1 MTMHTAPSPSAPLG
15 AQIASQIAGALDW
28 WGEAGVDTLFTD
40 EPVTWLAEKRDPA
53 AAPQRAATPL
63 PAAFAE
69 AIAAAKAPVTDTT
82 EQDARIGGST
92 SAFPQDLPAF
102 DAWWLQEPSL
112 DGGHVEGRIAAR
124 GPVQAPLMVLVP
136 QPEDGD
142 AAAGQLLS
150 GPQGALLRAM
160 LAAMG
165 LVEDTIRL
173 APALPRHMPHPD
185 WPALNAQ
192 GLGDV
197 LRHHVALAAPRRI
210 IAFGGNILPLLGHNL
225 PQNPAVLPSVNQEG
239 AGNSPGKLDSA
250 PAAPSMA
257 PIMAMPDLATM
268 LERPRAKAVFWHQ
281 WMNWQN

>member
-1 MTMHTAPSPSAPLG
+1 MHTAPSTPAPLG
-15 AQIASQIAGALDW
+15 AQIASQIAGAFDW

-69 AIAAAKAPVTDTT
+69 AIAAAKTPVAETT
-82 EQDARIGGST
+82 EQAARIGGDT
-92 SAFPQDLPAF
+92 SSLPQDLAAF
-102 DAWWLQEPSL
+102 DSWWLQEPSL
-112 DGGHVEGRIAAR
+112 DSGHVEGRIAAK
-124 GPVQAPLMVLVP
+124 GPTQAPLMVLVP

-160 LAAMG
+160 LATMG
-165 LVEDTIRL
+165 LAEESIRL
-173 APALPRHMPHPD
+173 AAALPRHMPHPD
-185 WPALNAQ
+185 WTALNAQ
-192 GLGDV
+192 GLGGV

-225 PQNPAVLPSVNQEG
+225 PQNPAVLPSVNQDG
-239 AGNSPGKLDSA
+239 AGNSHGKLDSA
-250 PAAPSMA
+250 PAPS
-257 PIMAMPDLATM
+257 IMAMPDLATM
-268 LERPRAKAVFWHQ
+268 LERPRAKAVFWHH
-281 WMNWQN
+281 WLNWQD